1 MTIPITIGSSSEY
14 SPLPSG
20 LARISHN
27 EVVLVELQGALEVE
41 SREARERDG
50 RLIGRFGIDENG
62 TRATLFI
69 GHHLL
74 EGKVAQMPKPFAVM
88 QRKSAP
94 ASRRSALS
102 GGEAGGDN
110 DDAMDLD
117 TSADDTSAQ
126 DNVSWEII
134 AVVKRKIVFSKR
146 PMPIVGR
153 TAQKTAGR

>member
-88 QRKSAP
+88 QRKSVPAP
-94 ASRRSALS
+94 RRSTLS
-102 GGEAGGDN
+102 GGEGN
-110 DDAMDLD
+110 EDAMDLD
-117 TSADDTSAQ
+117 APAEDTSAQ
-126 DNVSWEII
+126 EDVSWEIV

-153 TAQKTAGR
+153 TTQKTGGR

>member
-1 MTIPITIGSSSEY
+1 MLTPATQ
-14 SPLPSG
+14 
-20 LARISHN
+20 A
-27 EVVLVELQGALEVE
+27 
-41 SREARERDG
+41 
-50 RLIGRFGIDENG
+50 
-62 TRATLFI
+62 RATLFI

-94 ASRRSALS
+94 ASRRSALVDEER
-102 GGEAGGDN
+102 G

-117 TSADDTSAQ
+117 APADDASAQ
-126 DNVSWEII
+126 ENVSWEII

-153 TAQKTAGR
+153 TAQKTGGR

>member
-1 MTIPITIGSSSEY
+1 MAFTEHAS
-14 SPLPSG
+14 
-20 LARISHN
+20 
-27 EVVLVELQGALEVE
+27 Q
-41 SREARERDG
+41 
-50 RLIGRFGIDENG
+50 

-94 ASRRSALS
+94 APRRSALS
-102 GGEAGGDN
+102 GGEGDE

-117 TSADDTSAQ
+117 APADDTSTQ

-153 TAQKTAGR
+153 TAQKMGGK